1 MKIFNYG
8 ACNKDILIHNEITRK
23 KNTTRLH
30 GWLFGDKLDEVA
42 EASASVALTVK
53 KTALIAI
60 EQGIIITGEVS
71 NVSGN
76 GTELLG
82 NVTGLVRQFQ
92 FAGQGLAF
100 SCSLYHTGIAMSDFS
115 LCPDIGG
122 KLFYGGAALCSGA
135 SVILTGC
142 SIGTGTV
149 SPASSYTLGMSGVA
163 LRSMSRYMRKAGR
176 LRNPLSIEAIL

>member
-53 KTALIAI
+53 ETALIAI
-60 EQGIIITGEVS
+60 KQGIIITGEVS

-92 FAGQGLAF
+92 FAGQGLAL
-100 SCSLYHTGIAMSDFS
+100 SCSVYHTSVSMTDFC
-115 LCPDIGG
+115 LCPDMYG
-122 KLFYGGAALCSGA
+122 KVLYGAAAICSGA
-135 SVILTGC
+135 SVITTGC

-149 SPASSYTLGMSGVA
+149 SPASSYALGMSGVA
-163 LRSMSRYMRKAGR
+163 LRSASRYMRKAGR
-176 LRNPLSIEAIL
+176 LRNPLSIEGIL